1 MTQENEV
8 IDHAK
13 MERYAETATSKIVS
27 RALLGVLSIAV
38 SALAWS
44 VGKWSDHFD
53 RIDAYMA
60 RADTKQEVMRAD
72 VDTLKALVPIRE
84 AQLKEIR
91 DMALD
96 SKFRLDHMGAK

>member
-1 MTQENEV
+1 M

-13 MERYAETATSKIVS
+13 LERYTDTATAKLVTQ
-27 RALLGVLSIAV
+27 ALLGVLSVAV

-60 RADTKQEVMRAD
+60 RSDTSQQVLRVD
-72 VDTLKALVPIRE
+72 VDNLKALVPIRE
-84 AQLKEIR
+84 AQIKEIR

-96 SKFRLDHMGAK
+96 SKFRLDHSGRP